1 MKLTFNLNEPEALAL
16 TELFYKD
23 SPSHQRIRN
32 RTRWVLP
39 IFLLPIVILFTLQ
52 FGFSLPSIVVFA
64 IAIVGWIIIAPR
76 RFDTQIR
83 RYAQNLMKESSYAKS
98 FGEYTIQIN
107 DGHLL
112 SNGPT
117 GHAEYNWN
125 AVDRAILTDKYLF
138 IYLSGASG
146 LAIKTSEIGT
156 ENALNAHSRIQQ
168 LIEIAK

>member
-32 RTRWVLP
+32 QTRWVLP
-39 IFLLPIVILFTLQ
+39 ILLLPIVILFTVQ

-76 RFDTQIR
+76 RFDKRIR
-83 RYAQNLMKESSYAKS
+83 RYAQNVMNESSYGKS

-107 DGHLL
+107 DRHLA
-112 SNGPT
+112 SDGPT
-117 GHAEYNWN
+117 GHGAYNWN
-125 AVDRAILTDKYLF
+125 AVDRAVLTDKYLF
-138 IYLSGASG
+138 IFLSGASG
-146 LAIKTSEIGT
+146 FAIKTSEIGT
-156 ENALNAHSRIQQ
+156 ENARNAHSRIQQ
-168 LIEIAK
+168 LIETAE